1 MNILVT
7 LNSRYIKALKVMLT
21 SLFLSNP
28 EESFHIYLMHSSIS
42 DEELADLDRYVGQR
56 GQQLSV
62 VAVEEDVFA
71 DAPVVKHYSK
81 EMYYRIL
88 AFKFLPLEIEK
99 IMYLDP
105 DLIIINEIRS
115 LYDTDLEGCMFGA
128 AYHDRLS
135 VKEVNKLRLLP
146 YEIEA
151 YYNTGVL
158 LMDLALQRQSIK
170 ERELFSFVEEH
181 RIKLILPDQD
191 IINALYSK
199 SIKSVDEVRYN
210 YDPRYFKYYKLVSNG
225 KFDMDYVIKNSSII
239 HFCGKRKPWNKNY
252 SGYFHSLY
260 KHYEKLAKV

>member
-42 DEELADLDRYVGQR
+42 DEEVAELERYVGQK
-56 GQQLSV
+56 GQRLSV
-62 VAVEEDVFA
+62 VAVEENVFA

-88 AFKFLPLEIEK
+88 AFKFLPPEVEK
-99 IMYLDP
+99 ILYLDP

-158 LMDLALQRQSIK
+158 LMDLRLQRQSIR
-170 ERELFSFVEEH
+170 ERDIFSFVEAN
-181 RIKLILPDQD
+181 RLKLLLPDQD